1 MKHTK
6 IKSFAKLNLALNI
19 VGKTSSLHKIES
31 IVSFALLHDEIFIK
45 EIKSKSHNIIFK
57 GKFSKNISKNNSVA
71 KLLKILEKKNLLKKK
86 KFQIRINKHIPN
98 KAGLGGGSMNAAN
111 ILKYFVRKKFV
122 RTSKD
127 EIHTISNLIGSDVI
141 LGLNSTNSILN
152 IDNEIKYFTN
162 CKKFHILIVK
172 PNFGCSTKDI
182 YSKVRKFDKP
192 KLSKPYK
199 KMFNLDN
206 LKKMSNSLEQIAFSK
221 YTKLR
226 TIKSFLENL
235 SKPAFV
241 RMTGSGSALVAY
253 FQSKRSCDSAK
264 KQFNKKYKN
273 YWCMASKTI

>member
-1 MKHTK
+1 
-6 IKSFAKLNLALNI
+6 
-19 VGKTSSLHKIES
+19 
-31 IVSFALLHDEIFIK
+31 
-45 EIKSKSHNIIFK
+45 
-57 GKFSKNISKNNSVA
+57 
-71 KLLKILEKKNLLKKK
+71 
-86 KFQIRINKHIPN
+86 
-98 KAGLGGGSMNAAN
+98 MNAAN